1 MRNCFFFKIAR
12 LFFPYFNNL
21 SLIYLPFD
29 NLISIH
35 NSFIFSFH
43 HPIKILLFYFLW
55 LLLYFSLNHPS
66 LLPLSLLSLSYK
78 HTLCLLFFP
87 SSIPSLIPTLLFSH
101 LSFNLFF
108 KYTIIHLSIKSIPHN
123 NKSIFSLSSTA
134 FSRLQF
140 SLPLRMILYCY
151 S

>member
-1 MRNCFFFKIAR
+1 MKNYFFFKIVK
-12 LFFPYFNNL
+12 LFSPYFNSL
-21 SLIYLPFD
+21 SLIYLLFD

-43 HPIKILLFYFLW
+43 HPIKILLFLFLW

-66 LLPLSLLSLSYK
+66 LLHLSLLSLSHK
-78 HTLCLLFFP
+78 HTHFLLFF
-87 SSIPSLIPTLLFSH
+87 SSSTPSLIPVLLFSH

-108 KYTIIHLSIKSIPHN
+108 KYTTIHLSIKSIPHN
-123 NKSIFSLSSTA
+123 SKSIFSLSSTV
-134 FSRLQF
+134 FSRLPF
-140 SLPLRMILYCY
+140 SLPLRMILYCF